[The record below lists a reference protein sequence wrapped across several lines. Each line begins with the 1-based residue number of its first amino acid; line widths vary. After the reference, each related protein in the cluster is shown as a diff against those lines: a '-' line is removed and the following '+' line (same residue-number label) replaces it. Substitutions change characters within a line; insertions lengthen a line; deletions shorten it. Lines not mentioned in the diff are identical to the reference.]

1 MNCESRV
8 EVPLGEVDR
17 FEMVPAK
24 AAILEVPNISICIF
38 MLAKDLPVVSVLK
51 SKNPYTCVYGLV
63 G

>member
-1 MNCESRV
+1 
-8 EVPLGEVDR
+8 
-17 FEMVPAK
+17 MVPAK